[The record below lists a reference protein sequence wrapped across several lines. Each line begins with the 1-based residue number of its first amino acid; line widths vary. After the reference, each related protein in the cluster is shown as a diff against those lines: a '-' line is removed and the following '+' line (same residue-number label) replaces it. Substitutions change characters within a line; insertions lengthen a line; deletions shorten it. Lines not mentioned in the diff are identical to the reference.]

1 LFILAQN
8 WSKTTTLAF
17 PKFAFNL
24 DTIWENFQCDPLDF
38 YADDIPPREAEIM
51 FGENWR
57 SSSVEPAMT
66 KS

>member
-1 LFILAQN
+1 
-8 WSKTTTLAF
+8 
-17 PKFAFNL
+17 L

-51 FGENWR
+51 FGENWG
-57 SSSVEPAMT
+57 SSSAEPAMT